1 MSGVTVLV
9 ASYAGAASVPAH
21 VRLAGLA
28 GTLPGEKLVRRDAAG
43 PVVVFEDP
51 AEAIAAAKT
60 LRSAAAGVPAGE
72 LLRIAVHTAPST
84 GPAVRHAEQ
93 LLEAANPG
101 QTLLTASVPVSPDE
115 VTDLGIHRLR
125 DLGSPE
131 RIFELTSTSDPTPAT
146 PTSAAS
152 GPGGARPT
160 SAPSGAWVAGPTSTA
175 SGARGVRPTAAPSG
189 ARGGLLR
196 SLDLVPNNL
205 PVMFTS
211 FVGRQTQLAALRTQL
226 SGNRLVTLTG
236 PGGSGKTRLAAHVAA
251 QLAERW
257 PDGVWWVDLAAVTE
271 SAQIPEA
278 VAAAVGVLVETG
290 DSTRLLAGQL
300 KTKRTLIC
308 LDNCEQVID
317 GVAEFVLALQTA
329 CPEVSV
335 LATSREPLDVP
346 GEAVWRVPALAPDE
360 AMTLFIERAGS
371 EFPESEKAIRS
382 ICLRLDGMPLAL
394 ELAAAWVRTLTPEQ
408 IEAGLDDRFG
418 LLIRNTRGV
427 AARQQTLAASIDWSH
442 DLLDDDERQVFRRLA
457 VFAGG
462 FTLDAAQAVCGTSA
476 VLEILARL
484 VDKSLVVADGGRY
497 RLLETIRE
505 YAGLRLRESGERVQD
520 LHLDYFL
527 ATAEAAEP
535 LLASDRDKWRSV
547 IEPDREN
554 YRAALDYGLSTDPAR
569 GRRLAAALPWM
580 WNLRA
585 TGPEGIGYLRRA
597 IELAPDE
604 RSLLQA
610 RLLYG
615 YATVA
620 DTVDPF
626 GYDAAGRGLDLATE
640 LGDDRL
646 RSLFLA
652 LVAVG
657 RFFTDFQEAWELTEE
672 GRRLAEGIG
681 DEVAR
686 DANVALQCVLLA
698 LWDRHDELPPLLD
711 TVIPGLLARGER
723 GVAAT
728 VLLVQSESLAATGH
742 LPQAVEVAEQAL
754 ATAEPLADFHRVG
767 VARGQ
772 LATLLARSG
781 RLDDAYEVMRP
792 ILDLADAAVVPN
804 LGQVMG
810 LLSYL
815 GGDNESAVEWMR
827 RDVDP
832 DGPLA
837 ETYVPAMLLPTY
849 AAALHNPPDVLE
861 RAVAL
866 ARRYNLP
873 RVLAD
878 ALDQLGRELIAEQP
892 DKAAEILHEALTIR
906 VDRGLRTYIVN
917 SLESLALLANHTNRA
932 TDAVRLATAAA
943 AARSDLQYAA
953 PPDRPELPTT
963 DETPL
968 TIEEAVEYVRRT
980 RGARGRPSSGWA
992 SLTPTER
999 EVVALAV
1006 EGLSNPEIG
1015 ARLYMS
1021 RGTVK
1026 THLAHVYAKLGVANR
1041 TELASL
1047 KRS

>member
-1 MSGVTVLV
+1 M
-9 ASYAGAASVPAH
+9 
-21 VRLAGLA
+21 
-28 GTLPGEKLVRRDAAG
+28 
-43 PVVVFEDP
+43 
-51 AEAIAAAKT
+51 
-60 LRSAAAGVPAGE
+60 
-72 LLRIAVHTAPST
+72 RIAVHTGTAT

-93 LLEAANPG
+93 LLEIANPG
-101 QTLLTASVPVSPDE
+101 QTLLTASVPVPPDE
-115 VTDLGIHRLR
+115 AADLGVHRLR

-131 RIFELTSTSDPTPAT
+131 RIFELTSTSE
-146 PTSAAS
+146 SLAAQ
-152 GPGGARPT
+152 
-160 SAPSGAWVAGPTSTA
+160 
-175 SGARGVRPTAAPSG
+175 
-189 ARGGLLR
+189 LR
-196 SLDLVPNNL
+196 SLDVVPNNL

-236 PGGSGKTRLAAHVAA
+236 PGGSGKTRLAAQVAA
-251 QLAERW
+251 QLADRW
-257 PDGVWWVDLAAVTE
+257 TDGVWWVDLAAVTE
-271 SAQIPEA
+271 SAQIPEV

-290 DSTRLLAGQL
+290 DSTRLLLGQL
-300 KTKRTLIC
+300 RAKRTLLC

-317 GVAEFVLALQTA
+317 GVAEFVIALQTS

-346 GEAVWRVPALAPDE
+346 GEAIWRVPALAPDE
-360 AMTLFIERAGS
+360 AMTLFTERAGS
-371 EFPESEKAIRS
+371 PFPASETAIRS
-382 ICLRLDGMPLAL
+382 ICVRLDGMPLAL

-418 LLIRNTRGV
+418 LLTRNTRGV
-427 AARQQTLAASIDWSH
+427 SARQQTLAASIDWSH
-442 DLLDDDERQVFRRLA
+442 DLLEADERQVFRRLA

-462 FTLDAAQAVCGTSA
+462 FTLDAAQAICGAA
-476 VLEILARL
+476 VETLARL
-484 VDKSLVVADGGRY
+484 VDKSLVVAEGGRY

-505 YAGLRLRESGERVQD
+505 YAVLRLTESGERVQD
-520 LHLDYFL
+520 PHLDYFL
-527 ATAEAAEP
+527 AAAEATEP
-535 LLASDRDKWRSV
+535 LLDRDRDAWRAV

-554 YRAALDYGLSTDPAR
+554 YRAALDYGLSTDPDR

-585 TGPEGIGYLRRA
+585 TGPEGIGSLRRA
-597 IELAPDE
+597 IDSAPDD

-610 RLLYG
+610 RLLFG
-615 YATVA
+615 YATIA

-626 GYDAAGRGLDLATE
+626 GYDAAGRGLGLASE

-657 RFFTDFQEAWELTEE
+657 KFFTSFQDAWELTEE
-672 GRRLAEGIG
+672 GLRLAEGLG

-698 LWDRHDELPPLLD
+698 LWDRHDELPPL
-711 TVIPGLLARGER
+711 TEVVIPGLLARGER
-723 GVAAT
+723 GVATT
-728 VLLVQSESLAATGH
+728 VLLVQAESLAAIGD
-742 LPQAVEVAEQAL
+742 LRQAVEVAKHAL

-767 VARGQ
+767 TARGQ

-781 RLDDAYEVMRP
+781 RLDEAYELMRP
-792 ILDLADAAVVPN
+792 LLDLADAAVVPN
-804 LGQVMG
+804 LGLVMG
-810 LLSYL
+810 LLSYRS
-815 GGDNESAVEWMR
+815 GDHDAAVEWMR
-827 RDVDP
+827 REVDP

-837 ETYVPAMLLPTY
+837 ETYVPAVLLPTY
-849 AAALHNPPDVLE
+849 AAALHNPAEVLE
-861 RAVAL
+861 RAVTL

-878 ALDQLGRELIAEQP
+878 ALDQQGRSLISEQP
-892 DKAAEILHEALTIR
+892 EKAADLLHEALTIR
-906 VDRGLRTYIVN
+906 IDHGLRTYLVD
-917 SLESLALLANHTNRA
+917 SLDSLALLANHTNRTA
-932 TDAVRLATAAA
+932 DAARLATAAT
-943 AARSDLQYAA
+943 AARDEMGYAA
-953 PPDRPELPTT
+953 PADQPTLPIS
-963 DETPL
+963 DESPL
-968 TIEEAVEYVRRT
+968 TLDEAVAYVRRT

-1026 THLAHVYAKLGVANR
+1026 THLAHIYAKLGVANR

-1047 KRS
+1047 RQASPGPS

>member
-9 ASYAGAASVPAH
+9 ASYAGAASAPAH
-21 VRLAGLA
+21 VRLEGLV

-43 PVVVFEDP
+43 PVAVFGDP
-51 AEAIAAAKT
+51 AEAITATRA
-60 LRSAAAGVPAGE
+60 LRVATVDVPAGE
-72 LLRIAVHTAPST
+72 LVRIAVHTGTAT
-84 GPAVRHAEQ
+84 GPTVRHAEQ
-93 LLEAANPG
+93 LLEIANPG
-101 QTLLTASVPVSPDE
+101 QTLLTASVPVPPDE
-115 VTDLGIHRLR
+115 VADLGMHRLR
-125 DLGSPE
+125 DLGSSE
-131 RIFELTSTSDPTPAT
+131 RIFELTSTTGS
-146 PTSAAS
+146 
-152 GPGGARPT
+152 
-160 SAPSGAWVAGPTSTA
+160 
-175 SGARGVRPTAAPSG
+175 PTAQ
-189 ARGGLLR
+189 LR

-211 FVGRQTQLAALRTQL
+211 FVGRQTQLAAVRTQL
-226 SGNRLVTLTG
+226 SGSRLVTLTG
-236 PGGSGKTRLAAHVAA
+236 PGGSGKTRLAAQVAA

-257 PDGVWWVDLAAVTE
+257 PDGVWWVDLAVVTE

-290 DSTRLLAGQL
+290 DSTRLLIGQL
-300 KTKRTLIC
+300 RAMRTLLC

-317 GVAEFVLALQTA
+317 GVAEFVLALQTS

-335 LATSREPLDVP
+335 LATSREPLNVP

-360 AMTLFIERAGS
+360 AMTLFTERAGS
-371 EFPESEKAIRS
+371 EFPESEQAIRS
-382 ICLRLDGMPLAL
+382 ICVRLDGMPLAL

-418 LLIRNTRGV
+418 LLTRNTRGV
-427 AARQQTLAASIDWSH
+427 SARQQTLAASIDWSH
-442 DLLDDDERQVFRRLA
+442 DLLDPDERQVFRRLA

-462 FTLDAAQAVCGTSA
+462 FTLDAAQSVCGTSA
-476 VLEILARL
+476 VLEVLARL
-484 VDKSLVVADGGRY
+484 VDKSLVVAEGGRY

-505 YAGLRLRESGERVQD
+505 YAGLRLGDSGEQVKD
-520 LHLDYFL
+520 LHLDHFL
-527 ATAEAAEP
+527 AAAEAAEP
-535 LLASDRDKWRSV
+535 LLDGDRDAWRGM

-554 YRAALDYGLSTDPAR
+554 YRAALDYGLTTDPER

-597 IELAPDE
+597 IDCAPDE

-657 RFFTDFQEAWELTEE
+657 KFFTGFQEAWELTEE
-672 GRRLAEGIG
+672 GRRLAEGTG

-686 DANVALQCVLLA
+686 DANLALQCVLLA
-698 LWDRHDELPPLLD
+698 LWDRHDELSPLLEI
-711 TVIPGLLARGER
+711 VIPGLLARGER
-723 GVAAT
+723 GIATT
-728 VLLVQSESLAATGH
+728 VLLVQSESLAATGE
-742 LPQAVEVAEQAL
+742 LQQAIEVAKHAI

-767 VARGQ
+767 TARGQ

-781 RLDDAYEVMRP
+781 RLDEAYELMRP
-792 ILDLADAAVVPN
+792 LLDLVNDAVVPN
-804 LGQVMG
+804 LGHVMG
-810 LLSYL
+810 LLSYRS
-815 GGDNESAVEWMR
+815 GDHNAAVEWMR
-827 RDVDP
+827 PEVDP

-837 ETYVPAMLLPTY
+837 QTYVPAMLLPTY
-849 AAALHNPPDVLE
+849 AAALHNPVDVLE

-873 RVLAD
+873 RILAD
-878 ALDQLGRELIAEQP
+878 ALDQQGRSLTAEQP
-892 DKAAEILHEALTIR
+892 DRAADLLHEALTIR
-906 VDRGLRTYIVN
+906 VDHGLRTYIVD
-917 SLESLALLANHTNRA
+917 SLESLALLANHTNRTA
-932 TDAVRLATAAA
+932 DAARLDTAATAM
-943 AARSDLQYAA
+943 RSEMRYAA
-953 PPDRPELPTT
+953 PPDLPTLPST
-963 DETPL
+963 DEPPL
-968 TIEEAVEYVRRT
+968 TLDEAVAHVRRT

-1047 KRS
+1047 RKASPGLS